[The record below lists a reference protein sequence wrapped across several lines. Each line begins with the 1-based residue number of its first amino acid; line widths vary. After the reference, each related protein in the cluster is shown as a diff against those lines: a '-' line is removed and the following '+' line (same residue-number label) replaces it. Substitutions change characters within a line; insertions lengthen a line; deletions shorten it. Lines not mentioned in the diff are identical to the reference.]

1 MRASGEA
8 FQPAWDEDA
17 GSQRPTER
25 KTCVESNARTLRTAR
40 GGRAKRLLERRV
52 GPSEPLA
59 MTERLAIIPHPV
71 LWRGVADPL
80 AGAPQHFDVSAVP
93 EDLLLVVVGF
103 LDDYRDVLRFGRV
116 CKACQLVASNDT
128 VWRSL
133 YESRFPR
140 PSHAPQRGWRDL
152 YRCVPCAKL
161 RTRFRG
167 ATPRPLSKNAH
178 PLCVASTRR
187 LGSCCSARR
196 CKRSLTW
203 HTRVT
208 ALPRECE
215 GAESAAT
222 LVAPLLY
229 APVYDFSCI

>member
-1 MRASGEA
+1 MA
-8 FQPAWDEDA
+8 
-17 GSQRPTER
+17 
-25 KTCVESNARTLRTAR
+25 
-40 GGRAKRLLERRV
+40 
-52 GPSEPLA
+52 
-59 MTERLAIIPHPV
+59 ERLAIIPHPV
-71 LWRGVADPL
+71 LWRGVAEPL

-128 VWRSL
+128 VWRTL

-167 ATPRPLSKNAH
+167 AKPRPLSKKCSPTLRSFNAEAWKLLLSSTLQAQLDMAY
-178 PLCVASTRR
+178 PRYRVA
-187 LGSCCSARR
+187 A
-196 CKRSLTW
+196 
-203 HTRVT
+203 
-208 ALPRECE
+208 
-215 GAESAAT
+215 
-222 LVAPLLY
+222 
-229 APVYDFSCI
+229 